1 MNTVESKKKLIQ
13 KRQQAESG
21 SNYILIVDDEQD
33 ILDLFEDCLQ
43 MHGWKVR
50 SFLDPREALSEIEK
64 NRHLYSLIITDIR
77 MPRMSGFEFVREARK
92 IASEIKVIFMTAF
105 EIENGQI
112 KEIETTELLKKPIGL
127 PDLVTMVN
135 KVLEK

>member
-92 IASEIKVIFMTAF
+92 IAREIKVIFMTAF

>member
-92 IASEIKVIFMTAF
+92 IDR